1 MPLFVLPLAHSQTSG
16 SHSSHGPT
24 SPMTTSM
31 RAIARHKRLQ
41 ECHLRVD
48 TSYKAHGVLD
58 RVQAATI
65 QTGHD
70 MHMPAGLAIAWP
82 TFCVVHVC
90 RFCFIYFGLRFY
102 AQSHSDSDHVHA
114 TAPCSVHALAQAR
127 PTMSYIPLVLFIG
140 CKNLGRF
147 YLSPIHDSINKLH
160 VVTVLLSSSFSH
172 ESHRPSITTSMYLT
186 HVFTQHCPK
195 AIIVCNWYL
204 SPIHDS
210 MNIKLWSHFSACHTN
225 HTLLYA
231 PYTCMYTAL
240 PPKAISVHVENPAI
254 C

>member
-31 RAIARHKRLQ
+31 RAIARHKRLR
-41 ECHLRVD
+41 ECHLSVD

-102 AQSHSDSDHVHA
+102 AQSHSDSSHVHA

-172 ESHRPSITTSMYLT
+172 EPSRPSIT
-186 HVFTQHCPK
+186 
-195 AIIVCNWYL
+195 A
-204 SPIHDS
+204 S
-210 MNIKLWSHFSACHTN
+210 MNLHMYSHSIAPKRLLFGK
-225 HTLLYA
+225 TLSF
-231 PYTCMYTAL
+231 TD
-240 PPKAISVHVENPAI
+240 SW
-254 C
+254 